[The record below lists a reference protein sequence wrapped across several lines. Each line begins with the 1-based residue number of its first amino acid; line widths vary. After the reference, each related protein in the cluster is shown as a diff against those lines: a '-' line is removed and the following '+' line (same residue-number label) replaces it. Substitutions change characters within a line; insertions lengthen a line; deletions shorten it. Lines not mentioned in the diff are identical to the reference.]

1 MVRHEVEEI
10 EPRTAIVGETT
21 AEANPLLI
29 SDITDDSKDD
39 FAAIHILPPKR
50 RYHSPHPDHWQR
62 CAKFFTREQPAEVES
77 RLKCYR
83 QLLEAYN
90 RADVVTWETMQ
101 QIMSRTPED
110 F

>member
-29 SDITDDSKDD
+29 SDITDDSKP
-39 FAAIHILPPKR
+39 FIHLLPSKR
-50 RYHSPHPDHWQR
+50 RYHSPHPDHWKR
-62 CAKFFTREQPAEVES
+62 CAKFFAREQPAEDES
-77 RLKCYR
+77 RLKWYR
-83 QLLEAYN
+83 QLVESYN